1 METGIPDQE
10 PQIRNQ
16 ELGNRGTGTTE
27 QEQRLQE
34 QSCSGTQRC
43 QTGTRPY
50 GNRNPRSGATNQ
62 ELGNHGT
69 GTPEQEQ
76 RFQEQADRRWVCLN
90 FLPHFKL
97 KRDCWQWKIEEHL
110 ETILPL
116 MQLIFPTS
124 ADATID
130 SLLDKRYHFFL
141 KKRQS

>member
-43 QTGTRPY
+43 QTGTGPY

-76 RFQEQADRRWVCLN
+76 RFQEQM
-90 FLPHFKL
+90 FKASKPWSTL
-97 KRDCWQWKIEEHL
+97 GVEVEFSSVK
-110 ETILPL
+110 
-116 MQLIFPTS
+116 LI
-124 ADATID
+124 
-130 SLLDKRYHFFL
+130 
-141 KKRQS
+141 